1 LNIIDLNK
9 VNKIS
14 YFKIK
19 LSKSQTDI
27 LKLNKKSTKN
37 KNTESNLNEKY
48 RSINLNLL
56 KSQINKYHINNHM
69 ILNNSYGLAYS
80 DQINSNYNNKNNE
93 ISKIS
98 SNNNLK
104 PNPKLIN
111 FLLDNSK
118 SSIITELE
126 ACRKSPSI
134 LTSLSAPRA
143 SIDCYQLSESSSL
156 VNDEMSKQ
164 MNNESCLNQQST
176 NYLTQNGSINS
187 ITPSSTADN
196 FDKIIDDCVLCKE
209 FTLNALNSSVF
220 KHNNLLDDNN
230 NNNNN
235 NNNNSDFLQFFE
247 EETSL
252 NTELNRSF
260 QKSKR
265 IVIDQKPDY
274 ILKCF
279 CFCCYEYL
287 ASSYFYLFLK
297 EKRIQLK
304 KLVDKELQRAI
315 LCAILINTLSM
326 GIEHHDQVNNLF
338 E

>member
-1 LNIIDLNK
+1 MNIIELNK
-9 VNKIS
+9 TNKIS

-19 LSKSQTDI
+19 LSKSQTAI

-56 KSQINKYHINNHM
+56 KSQINKYHINNHV
-69 ILNNSYGLAYS
+69 ILNNNSYSLAF
-80 DQINSNYNNKNNE
+80 DQINSNNKNNNE

-104 PNPKLIN
+104 PNQKLIN

-118 SSIITELE
+118 SSITTELD
-126 ACRKSPSI
+126 AYRKSPSI

-164 MNNESCLNQQST
+164 INNES

-220 KHNNLLDDNN
+220 KQNNLLD
-230 NNNNN
+230 
-235 NNNNSDFLQFFE
+235 NNNNSDFLQLFE

-287 ASSYFYLFLK
+287 ASSYLYVFLK
-297 EKRIQLK
+297 EKRIRLK
-304 KLVDKELQRAI
+304 KLVDQELQRAI

-326 GIEHHDQVNNLF
+326 GIEHHDQVNICLF
-338 E
+338 